1 MDDSKKFKFERGKLA
16 DRAVWWKEK
25 ACIVFGVQTVV
36 GMFLLAFCAVS
47 LWTVNDC
54 NKEAPY
60 WGLIGTL
67 CGFFFRKVAS
77 EGGARGVSA
86 RNVQTEDGSGSST
99 K

>member
-1 MDDSKKFKFERGKLA
+1 MDADEKYKFERGKSTV
-16 DRAVWWKEK
+16 RFTWWKEK
-25 ACIVFGVQTVV
+25 ACVVFGVQTFI
-36 GMFLLAFCAVS
+36 GILLLVFCAVS
-47 LWTVNDC
+47 LWTVHDC

-77 EGGARGVSA
+77 EGGFRI
-86 RNVQTEDGSGSST
+86 RNAQKEDVSGSST